1 MRLESRNMA
10 DDCRSIFHRVASVD
24 GDDRY
29 SPGVFDLWISHIPYI
44 TSLLIQHLIIH
55 HLCCDSKMVARYD
68 EPGNLKLHVPSA

>member
-24 GDDRY
+24 GDDMY
-29 SPGVFDLWISHIPYI
+29 SLGIFNLYILHISYI
-44 TSLLIQHLIIH
+44 TSLLIQQSIIH
-55 HLCCDSKMVARYD
+55 HLYFDSKMVARYD